1 MKLAFR
7 IALCISLLLS
17 TVAAQKRSAGGK
29 PSPDS
34 STKLIS
40 FKVTGTSRYTDKEVL
55 AASGLQLGRPASEG
69 DFKEAVQR
77 LGEFGV
83 FSDAAYSFSTSDAG
97 TKLEMQLSDVEASK
111 LVPVRFENFV
121 WFSDAQLLAEV
132 RKSVPLFKGSLPLS
146 GNLPDRVSES
156 LRALLSEH
164 QLPGHVDFLRST
176 EANSSSLTE
185 IVYRVEEVSIR
196 IESVEFPGASA
207 EHTALLESASRKL
220 IGEEYGRSTFE
231 AAAKFDLLPVYFQRG
246 YLKAEFGEASA
257 RVMRA
262 SSEDAKSADDHRT
275 DDRRNDNHE
284 AAEVRVAA
292 ILPVNPGNV
301 YLSSGIDVQGNS
313 AIKTDEIVALLHMN
327 AGQPANSVRLA
338 RDTEN
343 VVKLY
348 RSRGYITASLKAEP
362 SFDDSKQTVHYTL
375 NIAEGALY
383 TMGELEVQGLDN
395 QTKAKAQAAW
405 KLAEGQPYN
414 AEYKIQFVSDI
425 LKFVPNSDW
434 DIKVEE
440 TPDARDKTV
449 DVTLRFK
456 RR

>member
-1 MKLAFR
+1 MKLALP
-7 IALCISLLLS
+7 IAFCISVLLS
-17 TVAAQKRSAGGK
+17 TVVAQKRPASNK
-29 PSPDS
+29 PSSDS

-40 FKVTGTSRYTDKEVL
+40 FKVTGTSRYTDKEIL
-55 AASGLQLGRPASEG
+55 AASGLQFGRPASDG

-97 TKLEMQLSDVEASK
+97 TKLEIKLSDVEAGK
-111 LVPVRFENFV
+111 LVPARFENFV

-132 RKSVPLFKGSLPLS
+132 RKSVPLFKGLLPLT
-146 GNLPDRVSES
+146 GTLPDRVSES

-176 EANSSSLTE
+176 DANSSSLTE
-185 IVYRVEEVSIR
+185 IVYRIEEASIR
-196 IESVEFPGASA
+196 IESIEFPGASI
-207 EHTALLESASRKL
+207 EHAALLESASRKL

-246 YLKAEFGEASA
+246 YLKAQFGEASA
-257 RVMRA
+257 RAISA

-275 DDRRNDNHE
+275 DNHE
-284 AAEVRVAA
+284 ATEVRVVA
-292 ILPVNPGNV
+292 ILPVIPGSV
-301 YLSSGIDVQGNS
+301 YRSSGIDVKGNS
-313 AIKTDEIVALLHMN
+313 AIKTDEIVALLHVN
-327 AGQPANSVRLA
+327 AGQPANSVRLE
-338 RDTEN
+338 RDSDN
-343 VVKLY
+343 IVKLY
-348 RSRGYITASLKAEP
+348 RSRGYITANLKAEP
-362 SFDDSKQTVHYTL
+362 VFDDSNQTVHYTL
-375 NIAEGALY
+375 NIAEGGLY

-395 QTKAKAQAAW
+395 QNKAKAQAAW

-414 AEYKIQFVSDI
+414 AEYKIQFVKD
-425 LKFVPNSDW
+425 LQRFLPPTEW
-434 DIKVEE
+434 DIKIEE

>member
-1 MKLAFR
+1 MKLALR
-7 IALCISLLLS
+7 IALSIGVLVF
-17 TVAAQKRSAGGK
+17 TMAAQKRTAGGK

-40 FKVTGTSRYTDKEVL
+40 FKVAGTSRYMDKEIL
-55 AASGLQLGRPASEG
+55 AASGLQIGRPASDG

-83 FSDAAYSFSTSDAG
+83 FSDAAYSFSTSDTG
-97 TKLEMQLSDVEASK
+97 TKLEIQLSDVEAGK
-111 LVPVRFENFV
+111 LVPARFENFV
-121 WFSDAQLLAEV
+121 WFSDAKLLSEV
-132 RKSVPLFKGSLPLS
+132 RKNVPLFKGLLPLT
-146 GNLPDRVSES
+146 GNLPDRVSEA
-156 LRALLSEH
+156 LRALLSEN

-176 EANSSSLTE
+176 DANSSSLTE
-185 IVYRVEEVSIR
+185 IIYQVELVSIR

-246 YLKAEFGEASA
+246 YLKAQFGEASA
-257 RVMRA
+257 RVIHA
-262 SSEDAKSADDHRT
+262 SSEDAKSADDRRT
-275 DDRRNDNHE
+275 DSQGTP
-284 AAEVRVAA
+284 EVRVVA

-301 YLSSGIDVQGNS
+301 YLSSGVDVQDNS
-313 AIKTDEIVALLHMN
+313 AMKTDEIVALLHLN

-375 NIAEGALY
+375 NIAEGGLY

-395 QTKAKAQAAW
+395 QTKAKAQAEW

-414 AEYKIQFVSDI
+414 AEYKIQFVKDI
-425 LKFVPNSDW
+425 QRLIPNSDW